1 MRDSIE
7 ARRCTGCGVEYYLS
21 PLDGTANEYKR
32 LCVDCVIEGV
42 EPEPPRPTNYKVRGD
57 LSPVLLRVM
66 SNLVER
72 ATAAGH
78 PPNEENAEMLRS
90 HGVDVP
96 REGQEGE

>member
-1 MRDSIE
+1 MRDSTE
-7 ARRCTGCGVEYYLS
+7 SKRCTACGVEYYLS
-21 PLDGTANEYKR
+21 PEEGV
-32 LCVDCVIEGV
+32 CVDCSVALLDGNDAHLQ
-42 EPEPPRPTNYKVRGD
+42 P

-78 PPNEENAEMLRS
+78 PPNEENAEMLRGL
-90 HGVDVP
+90 GVDVP

>member
-7 ARRCTGCGVEYYLS
+7 SKRCKGCGVEYYLS
-21 PLDGTANEYKR
+21 PEEGV
-32 LCVDCVIEGV
+32 CVDCSVDSMEM
-42 EPEPPRPTNYKVRGD
+42 

-72 ATAAGH
+72 ATAAGC

-90 HGVDVP
+90 HGINVP

>member
-7 ARRCTGCGVEYYLS
+7 ALRCTGCGVEYDLS
-21 PLDGTANEYKR
+21 PQEGV
-32 LCVDCVIEGV
+32 CVDCSVDLLQ
-42 EPEPPRPTNYKVRGD
+42 P

-72 ATAAGH
+72 ATAAGY
-78 PPNEENAEMLRS
+78 PPNEENAEMLRGL
-90 HGVDVP
+90 GVDVP

>member
-1 MRDSIE
+1 MVRDSIE

-21 PLDGTANEYKR
+21 PEEGV
-32 LCVDCVIEGV
+32 CVDCSVDSMEM
-42 EPEPPRPTNYKVRGD
+42 

-66 SNLVER
+66 NSLAER